1 MQADVKARVELD
13 RDLRQALE
21 RDELFVAYQPIVDL
35 TTGRIVG
42 VEALARWTHPTRGP
56 IPPVEFIPAAEA
68 NGLIVVIGEFVLREA
83 CRNAQVWRA
92 IREDFTMS
100 VNLSA
105 RQLNESLV
113 ETILEILEE
122 TGLDPEAL
130 TLEITESMLIDQSA
144 EPLGV
149 LQTLRQLG
157 ISLAIDDF
165 GTGYS
170 SLSYL
175 HRFPVDSLKVDRSF
189 IELLG
194 TTNEPGLARSIV
206 RLGDELGLRTVAEGI
221 ERDEQLAALRQF
233 GCTLGQG
240 YLFAAPMSDAEITH
254 PPGRISDDHPG
265 DGSG

>member
-1 MQADVKARVELD
+1 M
-13 RDLRQALE
+13 
-21 RDELFVAYQPIVDL
+21 
-35 TTGRIVG
+35 
-42 VEALARWTHPTRGP
+42 
-56 IPPVEFIPAAEA
+56 
-68 NGLIVVIGEFVLREA
+68 
-83 CRNAQVWRA
+83 
-92 IREDFTMS
+92 
-100 VNLSA
+100 NLSA

-113 ETILEILEE
+113 GTILEILDE
-122 TGLDPEAL
+122 TGLDPRAL

-206 RLGDELGLRTVAEGI
+206 RLG
-221 ERDEQLAALRQF
+221 
-233 GCTLGQG
+233 
-240 YLFAAPMSDAEITH
+240 
-254 PPGRISDDHPG
+254 
-265 DGSG
+265 

>member
-1 MQADVKARVELD
+1 M
-13 RDLRQALE
+13 
-21 RDELFVAYQPIVDL
+21 
-35 TTGRIVG
+35 
-42 VEALARWTHPTRGP
+42 
-56 IPPVEFIPAAEA
+56 
-68 NGLIVVIGEFVLREA
+68 
-83 CRNAQVWRA
+83 
-92 IREDFTMS
+92 
-100 VNLSA
+100 NLSA

-113 ETILEILEE
+113 ETILQILDE

-221 ERDEQLAALRQF
+221 ERDEQLAALQQF
-233 GCTLGQG
+233 GCRLGQG
-240 YLFAAPMSDAEITH
+240 FLFAAPMSDDEIRTH
-254 PPGRISDDHPG
+254 L
-265 DGSG
+265 DGTATLTPMAVSREVVTALVTGART

>member
-1 MQADVKARVELD
+1 M
-13 RDLRQALE
+13 
-21 RDELFVAYQPIVDL
+21 
-35 TTGRIVG
+35 
-42 VEALARWTHPTRGP
+42 
-56 IPPVEFIPAAEA
+56 EFIPVAEA
-68 NGLIVVIGEFVLREA
+68 NGLIIEIGKFVLREA

-105 RQLNESLV
+105 RQLNDSLV

-122 TGLDPEAL
+122 TGLDPAAL

-149 LQTLRQLG
+149 LQTLRELG

-189 IELLG
+189 IQLLG
-194 TTNEPGLARSIV
+194 TTRAGPRPLDRAAR
-206 RLGDELGLRTVAEGI
+206 
-221 ERDEQLAALRQF
+221 
-233 GCTLGQG
+233 
-240 YLFAAPMSDAEITH
+240 
-254 PPGRISDDHPG
+254 
-265 DGSG
+265 